1 MLTRGN
7 YTVWALKMK
16 ACMDAHGIW
25 VAVSPKDPKAVVE
38 EKKDKMALAVIY
50 QGIPE
55 DILLSIAEKE
65 TAKEAWE
72 AVKVLCQGA
81 ERVKTA
87 RIQTLRSEFEAMI
100 MKEGESL
107 DDFCLKLNG
116 LVINIRTLGD
126 EMAEAYV
133 VKKVLRAM
141 PHKFLQITSAIEQ
154 FGDLEKMSIEEV
166 IGSLKAHE
174 ERLRGQPDA
183 SGGTNQL
190 LLTEEEWRRRIRR
203 RVNCCLQG
211 RTGLNDCKKPKRDK
225 EQREE
230 ANMVQVPDDE
240 PALLLTECD
249 EGEKNV
255 MLINEEKVSPK
266 INKGAG
272 EVVSN
277 LWYLDNGASNHMTG
291 QKSKFKE
298 LNEEIKGQVKFG
310 DGSLVQI
317 KGKGS
322 IAIQCK
328 TGDERILHDVYY
340 IPALC
345 SNIISLGQMAE
356 EGYKISMNGDF
367 LW

>member
-1 MLTRGN
+1 
-7 YTVWALKMK
+7 
-16 ACMDAHGIW
+16 
-25 VAVSPKDPKAVVE
+25 
-38 EKKDKMALAVIY
+38 
-50 QGIPE
+50 
-55 DILLSIAEKE
+55 
-65 TAKEAWE
+65 
-72 AVKVLCQGA
+72 
-81 ERVKTA
+81 
-87 RIQTLRSEFEAMI
+87 MI

-116 LVINIRTLGD
+116 LVTNIRTLGD

-190 LLTEEEWRRRIRR
+190 LLTEEEWRKKDKEE
-203 RVNCCLQG
+203 N
-211 RTGLNDCKKPKRDK
+211 CKKPKRDK

-367 LW
+367 LWVRDTQDILFMKVKRSLNRLYKIIINTGDAGCLLSEGIQGQEWLWHSRLGHVNANAMQEMGRDRWCTGCQSYNI

>member
-1 MLTRGN
+1 METEKNKESTVGLNYPMLTRGN

-81 ERVKTA
+81 ERVKAA

-116 LVINIRTLGD
+116 LVTNIRTLGD

-190 LLTEEEWRRRIRR
+190 LLTEEEWR
-203 RVNCCLQG
+203 
-211 RTGLNDCKKPKRDK
+211 KKDK
-225 EQREE
+225 EESK
-230 ANMVQVPDDE
+230 
-240 PALLLTECD
+240 LLD
-249 EGEKNV
+249 
-255 MLINEEKVSPK
+255 
-266 INKGAG
+266 
-272 EVVSN
+272 
-277 LWYLDNGASNHMTG
+277 
-291 QKSKFKE
+291 
-298 LNEEIKGQVKFG
+298 
-310 DGSLVQI
+310 
-317 KGKGS
+317 
-322 IAIQCK
+322 
-328 TGDERILHDVYY
+328 
-340 IPALC
+340 
-345 SNIISLGQMAE
+345 
-356 EGYKISMNGDF
+356 
-367 LW
+367 

>member
-1 MLTRGN
+1 MQ
-7 YTVWALKMK
+7 
-16 ACMDAHGIW
+16 AHGIW

-72 AVKVLCQGA
+72 AVKVFCQGA

-87 RIQTLRSEFEAMI
+87 RIQTLRSEFEAMS

-116 LVINIRTLGD
+116 LVTNIRTLGD
-126 EMAEAYV
+126 EMAEEYV

-141 PHKFLQITSAIEQ
+141 PQKFLQITSAIEQ
-154 FGDLEKMSIEEV
+154 FGDLKTMSIEEV

-174 ERLRGQPDA
+174 ERLRGQLEA

-190 LLTEEEWRRRIRR
+190 LLTEEEWRTKDKEDSKLLLTREEWIKRSNRGEGSSHR
-203 RVNCCLQG
+203 FRGKETFRGSRDKSKVRCWNYLG
-211 RTGLNDCKKPKRDK
+211 YGHFAVECKKPKRDK
-225 EQREE
+225 EQKEE
-230 ANMVQVPDDE
+230 ANMMQVPDDE
-240 PALLLTECD
+240 PTLLLTERN
-249 EGEKNV
+249 EVEKNV
-255 MLINEEKVSPK
+255 MLINEAKVSPK

-272 EVVSN
+272 EVISN
-277 LWYLDNGASNHMTG
+277 LWYLDNGGSNHMTG

-298 LNEEIKGQVKFG
+298 LNEEIEGQVKFG
-310 DGSLVQI
+310 DDSLV
-317 KGKGS
+317 
-322 IAIQCK
+322 
-328 TGDERILHDVYY
+328 
-340 IPALC
+340 
-345 SNIISLGQMAE
+345 
-356 EGYKISMNGDF
+356 
-367 LW
+367 